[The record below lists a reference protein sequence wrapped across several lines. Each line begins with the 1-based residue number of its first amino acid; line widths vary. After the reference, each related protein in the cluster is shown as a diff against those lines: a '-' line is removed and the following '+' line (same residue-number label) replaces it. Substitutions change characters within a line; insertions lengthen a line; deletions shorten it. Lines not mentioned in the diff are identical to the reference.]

1 MKKFLTL
8 ILTILLVLSLCACKR
23 RESELSETSSDT
35 APVQTV
41 VEQGE
46 SDPENSELPRDDGT
60 AVQIENL
67 TPREG
72 QQNGID
78 VSKWQGKIDWKKVKN
93 SGIDFAV
100 VRIGYRGENGV
111 IYKDSYADYNLQQAE
126 AAGVLTG
133 VYFFS
138 TAINAT
144 ESAEE
149 ADWVLAQIAGYPIS
163 YPVVYDCEGFRSPTS
178 RMYSVSPDTRTDSAI
193 AFGNK
198 IKAAGYESMFYASLN
213 DLADSDAF
221 DTTRIEQNFSIW
233 IAHYPDIPYPTTPA
247 PAYSGK
253 YDMWQYTNRGT
264 VPGIS
269 GSCDLVVSYFTR
281 QKAAAKNADSRPDDT
296 AAPAVPDNIYTACN
310 EQVTAKELVNLR
322 DGASTKSN
330 VVGQL
335 RNGETVTRTATGTNG
350 WSKLNWGGQTVY
362 AISSYLTTDI
372 SYTPPVSSQPSEFT
386 DTNEQVTAKDETNL
400 RSGPSTD
407 SSIIATIKNGEFVT
421 RTGVSPRGWSRIN
434 YNGQTVYAVTSLLTD
449 KVAEPPVSSEAPV
462 SSAPEPVSEWT
473 DVNEQVTAKSETN
486 LRTAPSTSES
496 EVVYTL
502 KNGEYITRTGVST
515 RGWSRL
521 DYNGQTVYAITSYLT
536 N

>member
-1 MKKFLTL
+1 MKKLLALTL
-8 ILTILLVLSLCACKR
+8 SLLMMFSLCACRKNK
-23 RESELSETSSDT
+23 EELSSGSSDIT
-35 APVQTV
+35 PAQTII
-41 VEQGE
+41 EQGE
-46 SDPENSELPRDDGT
+46 SDPENNELPHDNGT
-60 AVQIENL
+60 VVEIENL
-67 TPREG
+67 SAREG

-78 VSKWQGKIDWKKVKN
+78 VSKWQGKINWKKVKN

-100 VRIGYRGENGV
+100 IRIGYRGENGV

-126 AAGVLTG
+126 SAGVLTG

-138 TAINAT
+138 TAISSA
-144 ESAEE
+144 EAAEE
-149 ADWVLAQIAGYPIS
+149 ADWVLSQIAGYSIS

-178 RMYSVSPDTRTDSAI
+178 RMYSTTSAVRTDAAI
-193 AFGNK
+193 AFSNK
-198 IKAAGYESMFYASLN
+198 IKAAGYEAMFYASLN

-221 DTTRIEQNFSIW
+221 DTAKIEQSFKIW
-233 IAHYPDIPYPTTPA
+233 IAHYPDVPYPTTPA
-247 PAYSGK
+247 PAYSGR

-281 QKAAAKNADSRPDDT
+281 QKTDAKNASLRPDDT
-296 AAPAVPDNIYTACN
+296 SAPVAPDNIYTACS

-330 VVGQL
+330 IIGQL
-335 RNGETVTRTATGTNG
+335 QNGETATRTATGTNG
-350 WSKLNWGGQTVY
+350 WSKLSWGGQTVY

-372 SYTPPVSSQPSEFT
+372 SYTPPVSSEHSEFT
-386 DTNEQVTAKDETNL
+386 SVNEQVTAKSETNL
-400 RSGPSTD
+400 RAAPSTD
-407 SSIIATIKNGEFVT
+407 SSIVATIRNGEFVI
-421 RTGVSPRGWSRIN
+421 RTGVSPRGWSRLD

-449 KVAEPPVSSEAPV
+449 KVTEPPVSSEPQ
-462 SSAPEPVSEWT
+462 PVSEWSE
-473 DVNEQVTAKSETN
+473 VNEQVTAKSETN

-502 KNGEYITRTGVST
+502 KNGEYVTRTGVSA